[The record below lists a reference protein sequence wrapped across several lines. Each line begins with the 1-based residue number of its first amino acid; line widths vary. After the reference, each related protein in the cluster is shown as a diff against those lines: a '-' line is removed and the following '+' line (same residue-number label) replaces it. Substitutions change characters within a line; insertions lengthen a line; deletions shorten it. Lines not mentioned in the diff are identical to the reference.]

1 MAVPVLV
8 DEIHVEGGITAFAVN
23 SQGGLVAI
31 ASDGMVGLY
40 EVKETPEKTCFCHRG
55 SFVATTDE
63 TLLVHKLTFDP
74 KLPVLYVQVN
84 DGSYHKVSL
93 EHQQNGTLQ
102 VLHCSCEEL
111 DALGLRS

>member
-23 SQGGLVAI
+23 SQGGFVAI

-40 EVKETPEKTCFCHRG
+40 EVQENPEKTCFCHRG

-63 TLLVHKLTFDP
+63 TLVVNKLTFDP
-74 KLPVLYVQVN
+74 EKPVLFVQVS
-84 DGSYHKVSL
+84 DGSYHKISL
-93 EHQQNGTLQ
+93 ESPVNGSLQ
-102 VLHCSCEEL
+102 PLQCHCEEL